1 MDFCVLSRDILG
13 EMVIEDLW
21 YLVVL
26 VEIRRRGFYYVRNL
40 QPTVARLF
48 GKLKIEEDTS
58 LTLLIV

>member
-40 QPTVARLF
+40 
-48 GKLKIEEDTS
+48 
-58 LTLLIV
+58 